1 MTLTGAAVLLAAVVG
16 ADAALA
22 PSSGAGRAARL
33 VTATLSLV
41 ALVAATA
48 SLGVLVW
55 RAAGTPDAGLTVAT
69 PVLPG
74 PAWVAGAWLL
84 PAFACTAVALAL
96 STWIT
101 VRLAA
106 GSVSVVWVG
115 AVAFAAGP
123 GLGQAVLVLSAPVLP
138 FYLALSLVASAVFWL
153 RSDQLSVLGRT
164 S

>member
-1 MTLTGAAVLLAAVVG
+1 VGGRRLAA
-16 ADAALA
+16 
-22 PSSGAGRAARL
+22 P
-33 VTATLSLV
+33 
-41 ALVAATA
+41 
-48 SLGVLVW
+48 GV
-55 RAAGTPDAGLTVAT
+55 R
-69 PVLPG
+69 
-74 PAWVAGAWLL
+74 
-84 PAFACTAVALAL
+84 L

-115 AVAFAAGP
+115 AVALAAGP